1 MKKNGD
7 YFWFEKPN
15 KNFHRFN
22 LTMKIFIVLL
32 ICGSLNAMASPSSSL
47 STDNPLVLKSSLV
60 DGLPGISSDLQQ
72 QKSISGTV
80 TDAESKQ
87 PMPGVNVL
95 IKGTTIG
102 TLTDGNGKYTI
113 SAPDPNTSILV
124 FSFIG
129 YGTKEVPVAGLS
141 TVNLALE
148 AELTGLEEVVV
159 VGYGTVKRKDLTGA
173 VTSVSN
179 EKLKDFT
186 VARIDQ
192 AMVGKIAGVQITQ
205 STGAPGDAPLIRVR
219 GIGSISAGASPLYV
233 IDGVPGGSIDALT
246 PSDIESIDVLKD
258 ASASAIYGSRGANG
272 VIIVNT
278 KRGKTGEAK
287 IGFDMH
293 YGWQQVS
300 RKPSFLNAK
309 EQAQYAYYS
318 MKNSNEDS
326 GYSTTGDPTTWH
338 FPLPQPFVDVINGT
352 NTTDNDLLDYI
363 FVTAPEKEY
372 QLTASG
378 GSENFKYAVSID
390 HLNQDGIILN
400 SNFKRYSV
408 RANFDAKLSKRLD
421 LQFNLNPSYTT
432 RNIVPSAGTGAGQGE
447 QTTAQAVA
455 WISLF
460 PAYNPDGSYY
470 IIDQA
475 VSMTVWHPVAVAKE
489 ITNIQRN
496 SLILG
501 NVKATYRI
509 TDDLKLSI
517 LGGISLGT
525 MEREKFTPQLPAF
538 INNTATGSENSSF
551 GYNWISENTLDYNHS
566 FGKHNLSALVGFTA
580 QKDWGQA
587 SNFTSTKYPNNLVPT
602 LNAVSGIITG
612 GAASISEWSILSYLG
627 RINYNFNNKYYVTAS
642 YRTDGSSRFGAN
654 KKWGSFPSAALAWRI
669 SEESFLKDVS
679 FLSEL
684 KLRTSYGRTGNN
696 NIGNYAH
703 LATIGYDKYP
713 FGGVQ
718 NGGFHQAVIDN
729 PNLTWETQSQIDA
742 GFDISL
748 FEQRVSFT
756 VDYFHSINSDL
767 LLNVNIPST
776 TGFNTTLRNIGEV
789 KNTGWEFT
797 TSTVNLKGKFQ
808 WTTDFNISTYKNEV
822 MKLGPTGDP
831 IYSGGNVTEIGQ
843 PIGMFYGWVSDG
855 IFMNQAELDAGPIFG
870 KGTKNQSRMGD
881 VRWKDISGPAGV
893 PDGIIDTFDKTI
905 MGNPYPDFYYAMTNR
920 FAFQNITL
928 SVSLQ
933 GSYGND
939 ILSEA
944 RVGACNGRGTRVRMY
959 SILGDYWISPDQPGA
974 GTSNSFRPND
984 TPTGNNRGSWNDRY
998 VDTGTFTRINN
1009 ITLGYTL
1016 PSQISKKIMM
1026 SSLRIYVSSNNPF
1039 TFSKNTGFNP
1049 EVSDHSDNL
1058 TPGNDLN
1065 DFPVPKSFLVGLN
1078 VVF

>member
-1 MKKNGD
+1 MKKNPS
-7 YFWFEKPN
+7 YVWLFKPGM
-15 KNFHRFN
+15 NFHKLL
-22 LTMKIFIVLL
+22 LTVRILTLFLVFGLAL
-32 ICGSLNAMASPSSSL
+32 PAYSYTPENPT
-47 STDNPLVLKSSLV
+47 TD
-60 DGLPGISSDLQQ
+60 DQQ
-72 QKSISGTV
+72 QTKVAGIV
-80 TDAESKQ
+80 TDGASKTA
-87 PMPGVNVL
+87 MPGVNIQV
-95 IKGTTIG
+95 KGTTIG
-102 TLTDGNGKYTI
+102 TISDVDGKY
-113 SAPDPNTSILV
+113 SLSVPDRNATLI

-129 YGTKEVPVAGLS
+129 YISQEIPLNGRT
-141 TVNLALE
+141 TVDLALSS
-148 AELTGLEEVVV
+148 ELTSLEEVVV

-173 VTSVSN
+173 VTSVGT

-186 VARIDQ
+186 VARVDQ

-278 KRGKTGEAK
+278 KRGKAGEAK

-293 YGWQQVS
+293 YGWQKVS
-300 RKPSFLNAK
+300 RRPEFLNAK
-309 EQAQYAYYS
+309 EQAQYAYDA

-352 NTTDNDLLDYI
+352 NTTDNDLLDDI

-378 GSENFKYAVSID
+378 GNENFKYNVSLD

-400 SNFKRYSV
+400 SNFKRYSA
-408 RANFDAKLSKRLD
+408 RANFDAKLSKKLD

-432 RNIVPSAGTGAGQGE
+432 QNIVPSAGTGAGQGE

-460 PAYNPDGSYY
+460 PAYNPDGSYG

-489 ITNIQRN
+489 ITNIQRVAT
-496 SLILG
+496 ILG
-501 NVKATYRI
+501 NAKATYHI

-517 LGGISLGT
+517 LGGISISD
-525 MEREKFTPQLPAF
+525 MERMKFRPSIPAF
-538 INNTATGSENSSF
+538 INQTTAYGEEASAF
-551 GYNWISENTLDYNHS
+551 GYNWISENTLDYNKS
-566 FGKHNLSALVGFTA
+566 FGKHTVSALVGFTS
-580 QKDWGQA
+580 QKDWGQS
-587 SNFTSTKYPNNLVPT
+587 SNFNSNKFPNNLVPT
-602 LNAVSGIITG
+602 LNAVSGLLTG
-612 GAASISEWSILSYLG
+612 GSASISEWSMISYLG

-642 YRTDGSSRFGAN
+642 YRTDGSSRFGTN
-654 KKWGSFPSAALAWRI
+654 KKWGVFPSAALAWRI
-669 SEESFLKDVS
+669 SEEQFLKDLTFIS
-679 FLSEL
+679 DL

-703 LATIGYDKYP
+703 LATISYDRYP
-713 FGGVQ
+713 FGGIQ
-718 NGGFHQAVIDN
+718 NGGFHQSVIDN

-742 GFDISL
+742 GVDISL
-748 FEQRVSFT
+748 FKQRVSLT
-756 VDYFHSINSDL
+756 VDYFNSKNSDL
-767 LLNVNIPST
+767 LLNVNIPATS
-776 TGFNTTLRNIGEV
+776 GFNSTLRNIGEV
-789 KNTGWEFT
+789 QNTGWEFT
-797 TSTVNLKGKFQ
+797 TSTVNLNGKFQ
-808 WTTDFNISTYKNEV
+808 WTTDFNISTYKNKV
-822 MKLGPTGDP
+822 LKLGPTGDP
-831 IYSGGNVTEIGQ
+831 IYSGGNVTQIGQ

-870 KGTKNQSRMGD
+870 AGTKNQSRMGD
-881 VRWKDISGPAGV
+881 VRWKDVSGPNGV
-893 PDGIIDTFDKTI
+893 PDGIIDTYDKTI

-920 FAFQNITL
+920 FGYQNFTL

-959 SILGDYWISPDQPGA
+959 KIMGDYWKSPDQPGA
-974 GTSNSFRPND
+974 GTSNSMRPND
-984 TPTGNNRGSWNDRY
+984 TPTGNNRGTWNDRY
-998 VDTGTFTRINN
+998 VDTGTFMRINN
-1009 ITLGYTL
+1009 LTLGYSL
-1016 PSQISKKIMM
+1016 PSAIASKLLM
-1026 SSLRIYVSSNNPF
+1026 SSFRVYVSSNNAF

-1049 EVSDHSDNL
+1049 EVSARGNNL
-1058 TPGNDLN
+1058 QPGNDLN
-1065 DFPVPKSFLVGLN
+1065 DFPIPKSLLVGVN